1 MAPTT
6 PNLGL
11 IKPAVADPIDAD
23 IWGGQWNANAD
34 TLDTAV
40 QANTDAIANIAVAA
54 VGDFK
59 ISAQT
64 ADHSGW
70 LLLNATVRDVS
81 RATYAALFALIG
93 TTWGTGDGSTTF
105 GLPPAAGRFGLPAG
119 GSFTIGD
126 TGGASTQTLT
136 TANLPAHSHTVDA
149 RTGVGP
155 VSGSGGPVAG
165 ATPSDTTINTS
176 SVGSGTAFDI
186 LPPYAALG
194 NAFIYSGV

>member
-1 MAPTT
+1 MATT
-6 PNLGL
+6 TSLGI
-11 IKPAVADPIDAD
+11 IKPGVADPIDAD
-23 IWGGQWNANAD
+23 LWGTQWNTNAD
-34 TLDTAV
+34 TI
-40 QANTDAIANIAVAA
+40 NTLIQTNIDAIANIAVASI
-54 VGDFK
+54 GDFK

-64 ADHSGW
+64 ADHSSW

-81 RATYAALFALIG
+81 RATYAALFALLG

-105 GLPPAAGRFGLPAG
+105 GLPPAAGRFGLAAG

-136 TANLPAHSHTVDA
+136 TDNLPAHSHTVDA

-155 VSGSGGPVAG
+155 VAGSGGPVAG

-176 SVGSGTAFDI
+176 SVGSGTAFNI